1 MTMADSKLD
10 RDVQDCLSP
19 VLPHPAMGLTM
30 GLMEAAREAAEGAS
44 FAYGG
49 TPIQTPQKTPVPT
62 TLNPSPAL
70 GVFGS
75 PTPSRTPIPVSSV
88 GLLGNN
94 LPRRHKRGRETNLRK
109 ASLKRGVVEEE
120 ESDGR
125 GKDGEREELNGKVLR
140 LVGVRR
146 QGDEDDDGISSL
158 LAPSHSKS
166 YSRHGG
172 HRACSAPA
180 HGSSRTRSNRRDTS
194 SERRCIQVLGRSRVE
209 VGFWLDDLKDY
220 VLLKTV
226 DSLSSDS
233 DSDNDDD
240 SCLKLPLLGR
250 KAAYKDGIPTLTNAQ
265 IRDGCEFM
273 RRWIGK
279 SSLLLP
285 TVKTDSGDTS
295 LMIRI
300 LTPRWRPE
308 EAMGLALCYLARAEM
323 EAPRSES
330 EKGTARSVVQEDALG
345 HPRVVPFGVN
355 DLDLSLPSSETN
367 LEVETEV
374 NVFSMELPS
383 RGDVIV
389 AADDFLIPDAH
400 YAYSSIHH
408 LSMRL
413 LDDDLGEW
421 MGRRAMDEVGGTKDG
436 RSGAVKLGLGLGLG
450 LGILG
455 AQAIRE
461 EVQVEGRSDSD
472 TAGSS
477 RQGRS
482 TRSRRRKR
490 GRTLFRY
497 PPQSLLDNDK
507 GKEKGLHVREAP
519 FGGREGS
526 LSISETCEGSDV
538 QRASSVGDGIG
549 CEWEKV
555 KQRDWKGRRT
565 WTGMRDEWR
574 GVLSFEGLEGL
585 VGIWPQCR

>member
-1 MTMADSKLD
+1 MADSKPD
-10 RDVQDCLSP
+10 GDVEECLSP

-75 PTPSRTPIPVSSV
+75 PTPSRTPVPVSSV

-109 ASLKRGVVEEE
+109 ASLKKGVEE

-125 GKDGEREELNGKVLR
+125 GKDGEMNGKLLR

-146 QGDEDDDGISSL
+146 RGDEDDDGISSL
-158 LAPSHSKS
+158 LAPSHSES
-166 YSRHGG
+166 YSRRGR

-180 HGSSRTRSNRRDTS
+180 HRSSRTRSKRRDTS
-194 SERRCIQVLGRSRVE
+194 EERRCMQVLGRSRVE

-226 DSLSSDS
+226 DSSDS
-233 DSDNDDD
+233 DSDNDDEC
-240 SCLKLPLLGR
+240 CLKLPLLGG
-250 KAAYKDGIPTLTNAQ
+250 KAAYKDGIPTLTNAH
-265 IRDGCEFM
+265 IRDGCDFM
-273 RRWIGK
+273 KRWIGN

-285 TVKTDSGDTS
+285 SVETDSGDTS
-295 LMIRI
+295 PMIRI

-308 EAMGLALCYLARAEM
+308 EAMGLALCYLAWAEL
-323 EAPRSES
+323 EAPRIES
-330 EKGTARSVVQEDALG
+330 EAHLIVQEDASS

-355 DLDLSLPSSETN
+355 DLDLSSLELPRSETN
-367 LEVETEV
+367 LDEVV
-374 NVFSMELPS
+374 DVFSMALPS
-383 RGDVIV
+383 HLQCEDGMA
-389 AADDFLIPDAH
+389 AADNFPTLDAH

-436 RSGAVKLGLGLGLG
+436 RFAAVGLG

-455 AQAIRE
+455 FQAIRE
-461 EVQVEGRSDSD
+461 ELQVEGRSDSD
-472 TAGSS
+472 TAESS
-477 RQGRS
+477 RQGRP
-482 TRSRRRKR
+482 THRRRNEKKG
-490 GRTLFRY
+490 GRPLFRY
-497 PPQSLLDNDK
+497 PLLDSDK
-507 GKEKGLHVREAP
+507 GKEKGLHLREAA

-526 LSISETCEGSDV
+526 LSISETCEGSEEKDV
-538 QRASSVGDGIG
+538 QWASSVDNGIG
-549 CEWEKV
+549 RSEWEKE
-555 KQRDWKGRRT
+555 KQRDWKARRT

-585 VGIWPQCR
+585 VGIWPQ